1 MFICESDRS
10 TSCFRKLERIA
21 IRLSNAFQVLIKQ
34 LFPVINGLT
43 RKDQTIVVN
52 CMAYQFLK
60 LPATA
65 SSSQKCKFHTIKIR
79 NWPLSS

>member
-43 RKDQTIVVN
+43 RKDVRPSLSIAWLINFLN
-52 CMAYQFLK
+52 C
-60 LPATA
+60 LPQLAVL
-65 SSSQKCKFHTIKIR
+65 R
-79 NWPLSS
+79 NANSTLLR